1 MNLIAIIKYLPYL
14 LKVLSIIL
22 DHLKG
27 IKSDKDRES
36 FVKEME
42 AAFEK
47 AKSGD
52 TSDLERLFNNSK

>member
-1 MNLIAIIKYLPYL
+1 MTIVNAVKYLPYL
-14 LKVLSIIL
+14 LKIISLIL

-27 IKSDKDRES
+27 LKSNEDRKV

-52 TSDLERLFNNSK
+52 TSDLERLLNSK